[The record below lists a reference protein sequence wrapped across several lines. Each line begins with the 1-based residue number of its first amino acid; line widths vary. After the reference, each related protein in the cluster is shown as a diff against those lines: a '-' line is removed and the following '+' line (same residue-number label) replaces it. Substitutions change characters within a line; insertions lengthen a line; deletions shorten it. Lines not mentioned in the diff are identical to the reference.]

1 MSYSILNN
9 INSSRD
15 VSALPPVKLEPLCQ
29 EVRHFL
35 IESVSKTGGH
45 LSANLG
51 VVEVVTAMHYC
62 FSTPTDKFV
71 FDVGHQCYTHKLYT
85 GRREKFDTLR
95 KLGGLSGF
103 PSPAES
109 EDDAFIAGP
118 RQHINFFGCG
128 YGKSKENKR

>member
-45 LSANLG
+45 LYENAI
-51 VVEVVTAMHYC
+51 
-62 FSTPTDKFV
+62 
-71 FDVGHQCYTHKLYT
+71 Q
-85 GRREKFDTLR
+85 
-95 KLGGLSGF
+95 GL
-103 PSPAES
+103 AL
-109 EDDAFIAGP
+109 
-118 RQHINFFGCG
+118 
-128 YGKSKENKR
+128 